1 MPKQMDLTAMP
12 LKTPQFWYDDR
23 SVWPSL
29 LSPLS
34 ACYDLARN
42 CHTSYRNKVTKP
54 YISSVPVICA
64 GNIVAGGSGKTPTV
78 IAIAK
83 HAVEHGIAKN
93 PVFLSRGYPGRL
105 RGPILVDPK
114 HHIAADVGD
123 EALLLSRHQPTI
135 IAHDRAQGARLA
147 EEHKHDLIIM
157 DDGLQNFSL
166 HQDCKILV
174 VDGHR
179 RFGNG
184 KLLPAGPLRQ
194 SLQTIQDQLHGVI
207 IIENEPSTLSHPL
220 VKGIAE
226 FKATLQ
232 PTSSKDLKGN
242 YVAFAGLAYPRKFYD
257 TLQELGVALKG
268 WHDFPDHYPYSKG
281 DLRKLQAEAK
291 KQEAKLITT
300 EKDFVRIPEEFRSSV
315 ETLPVSLALDSPGT
329 LTPFLKNV
337 IDEKAA
343 S

>member
-1 MPKQMDLTAMP
+1 MP
-12 LKTPQFWYDDR
+12 LKTPQFWYDDT
-23 SVWPSL
+23 SMWPSL

-42 CHTSYRNKVTKP
+42 CHTSYRNKITKP
-54 YISSVPVICA
+54 YISSIPVICA

-78 IAIAK
+78 IALAQ
-83 HAVEHGIAKN
+83 HAIHHGLAKN

-105 RGPILVDPK
+105 KGPIVVDPK
-114 HHIAADVGD
+114 NHTAADVGD
-123 EALLLSRHQPTI
+123 EALLLSKHRPTI
-135 IAHDRAQGARLA
+135 VAHNRASGARLA
-147 EEHKHDLIIM
+147 EDNNHDLIIM

-166 HQDCKILV
+166 KQNCKILV

-194 SLQTIQDQLHGVI
+194 SLQTIQDDLHGVI

-232 PTSSKDLKGN
+232 PCPQKELKGN
-242 YVAFAGLAYPRKFYD
+242 YIAFAGLAYPRKFYD

-268 WHDFPDHYPYSKG
+268 WHDFPDHYPYSKN
-281 DLRKLQAEAK
+281 DLNKLVKEAK
-291 KQEAKLITT
+291 KHQAKLITT
-300 EKDFVRIPEEFRSSV
+300 EKDFMRIPQDFHSV
-315 ETLPVSLALDSPGT
+315 IETLPVSLALDAPGT

-337 IDEKAA
+337 IEEKEAA
-343 S
+343 